1 MASVEIKG
9 FGLTITTILK
19 LKNTLDKI
27 LGDDLTVELDYLE
40 GGIKMV
46 TDEEL
51 RIKPNLMR
59 TNK

>member
-27 LGDDLTVELDYLE
+27 LGDDLTVELDLWRRHLLL
-40 GGIKMV
+40 V
-46 TDEEL
+46 L
-51 RIKPNLMR
+51 V
-59 TNK
+59 